1 MPETTVRD
9 RISPANNSRR
19 INPMFKKSLASIVSA
34 AVLVAGPGHLTL
46 DAAAQTLTRGPVA
59 GVSVTPVIG
68 TGINS
73 PVPGASSF
81 NVPPLAP
88 RAPIPPPPRP
98 PPPPPPPPR
107 GPPPPAPAGGGA
119 RKRPPPRRSE
129 KTPGGRARQRPSRS

>member
-81 NVPPLAP
+81 NVPALAP
-88 RAPIPPPPRP
+88 GALIAPAPIA
-98 PPPPPPPPR
+98 
-107 GPPPPAPAGGGA
+107 APSPVAA
-119 RKRPPPRRSE
+119 PVS
-129 KTPGGRARQRPSRS
+129 